1 MRYDD
6 DMNPMMRRGHHGHPR
21 GRGGRRPRGEVRTAV
36 LLLLAEQPMHGYQ
49 LMDSVAERSGGR
61 WRPSPG
67 ALYPTLHQLEDDGL
81 ITVSHSAGRR
91 LAALTDEGRALV
103 ERERSGWSDPFTS
116 TPEQQPG
123 DDLRSELGQLH
134 DAVRVV
140 GRNGTDDQRA
150 QAVRLLAQ
158 TRRAVYLLLAG
169 EPTPTVDTDTGTT
182 QA

>member
-6 DMNPMMRRGHHGHPR
+6 DMNPMARRGHHGRRH
-21 GRGGRRPRGEVRTAV
+21 GGGRRPRGEVRTAV
-36 LLLLAEQPMHGYQ
+36 LLLLTEQPMHGYQ
-49 LMDSVAERSGGR
+49 LMDAVAERSGGR

-91 LAALTDEGRALV
+91 LATLTDEGRALV
-103 ERERSGWSDPFTS
+103 ERERPDWSDPFTS

-140 GRNGTDDQRA
+140 GRNGTDAQRA
-150 QAVRLLAQ
+150 QVVRLLAEA
-158 TRRAVYLLLAG
+158 RRSVYLLLAG
-169 EPTPTVDTDTGTT
+169 DPAPATDAGTTPTE
-182 QA
+182 A